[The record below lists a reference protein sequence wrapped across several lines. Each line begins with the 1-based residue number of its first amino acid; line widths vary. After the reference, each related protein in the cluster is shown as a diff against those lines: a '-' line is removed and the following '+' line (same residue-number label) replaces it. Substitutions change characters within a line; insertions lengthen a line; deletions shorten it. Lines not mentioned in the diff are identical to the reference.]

1 MVLLKPDSEK
11 LGIMSVQMLI
21 YGVQYDGILHF
32 TEDRV
37 IIFLCL
43 PIVADTKDG
52 NSCQIS
58 CNFRFLISEDGN
70 RRLKNGVND
79 VEDLVYYSA
88 DSHCS
93 LNIRSAKRKPILENS
108 DRPLTWF

>member
-11 LGIMSVQMLI
+11 LGIMSVQMSI

-37 IIFLCL
+37 TFFLCL
-43 PIVADTKDG
+43 PIVADTMDG

-58 CNFRFLISEDGN
+58 CNFRFPISEDGN
-70 RRLKNGVND
+70 RRFEKW
-79 VEDLVYYSA
+79 
-88 DSHCS
+88 
-93 LNIRSAKRKPILENS
+93 RQ
-108 DRPLTWF
+108 

>member
-37 IIFLCL
+37 IFFLCL
-43 PIVADTKDG
+43 PIVADTMDG
-52 NSCQIS
+52 NSC
-58 CNFRFLISEDGN
+58 
-70 RRLKNGVND
+70 
-79 VEDLVYYSA
+79 
-88 DSHCS
+88 
-93 LNIRSAKRKPILENS
+93 
-108 DRPLTWF
+108 

>member
-37 IIFLCL
+37 RFFLCL
-43 PIVADTKDG
+43 PIVADTMDG

-58 CNFRFLISEDGN
+58 CNFRFPKMATVA
-70 RRLKNGVND
+70 LKNGVND

-93 LNIRSAKRKPILENS
+93 LNIRSAKRKPLLENS

>member
-37 IIFLCL
+37 IFFLCL
-43 PIVADTKDG
+43 PIVADTMDG

-58 CNFRFLISEDGN
+58 CNFRFPKMATVA
-70 RRLKNGVND
+70 LKNGVND

-93 LNIRSAKRKPILENS
+93 LNIRSAKRKPLLENS